1 MRLSFLETLIPLG
14 INCLTVQFENG
25 PSMQVG
31 VENTH
36 DTFGDA
42 AALAGL
48 QMKQI
53 TYPTMRDP
61 EAIAKV
67 LEFVSFDSQSKVLM
81 VKKKEDGVVKKD
93 PWPHGLHHVLCD
105 DGCVRYIGD

>member
-1 MRLSFLETLIPLG
+1 MEPPFLETLVPLG

-31 VENTH
+31 VENTY

-48 QMKQI
+48 QLKQLP
-53 TYPTMRDP
+53 YPTMRDP
-61 EAIAKV
+61 EAIAQV
-67 LEFVSFDSQSKVLM
+67 LEFVSFDSQTRVLV
-81 VKKKEDGVVKKD
+81 VKKKQEEILNKD
-93 PWPHGLHHVLCD
+93 PWPYGLHHVKCE
-105 DGCVRYIGD
+105 DGIIRYIGD